1 MELVLGD
8 YKWFEVSAK
17 VFEIQRFH
25 VGDFAHVV
33 VFTQNHC

>member
-8 YKWFEVSAK
+8 YKWFEVVAK
-17 VFEIQRFH
+17 VFEIKRLH